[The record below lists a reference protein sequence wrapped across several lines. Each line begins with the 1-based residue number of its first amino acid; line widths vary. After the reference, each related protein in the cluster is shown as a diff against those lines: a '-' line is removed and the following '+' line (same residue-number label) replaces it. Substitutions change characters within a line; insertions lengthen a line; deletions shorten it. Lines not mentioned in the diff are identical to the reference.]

1 MAHATNEV
9 ARKRYLHLRM
19 AGLDRRTLV
28 PLGAM
33 AMAVLVVAN
42 DFTAMSVAL
51 PSIEND
57 FDVDVSTVQW
67 VINIY
72 ALVFGVMIVT
82 GGRLADMFGRRRLF
96 FIGAAVFAAFSVF
109 GGAAQDHLWLIACRA
124 LMGIGGAM
132 MWPAVLGMTF
142 AILPEEKAGLAG
154 GLILGAAG
162 FGNAAGPLI
171 GGALTEALSWRW
183 ILFVNLPI
191 AVIACVVTWRAVP
204 ESRVEAGRE
213 RIDYVGITS
222 LTVGLMSLLIAL
234 DQVTLWGWND
244 PRIIG
249 LFVLC
254 VASLVAFAFAERRAG
269 SSALIPRD
277 VMGNPGFRSA
287 CIATLLMSAVFF
299 AVLLFLP
306 QFFQKILGYDPLE
319 SGAALLPM
327 LGVFAV
333 TSFVAGPLYNRFGAK
348 AIVSAGA
355 LCLTA
360 GTFLISL
367 AERDSGWASLVP
379 GMVVT
384 GMGVGLFY
392 SSITTAGVT
401 ALDPSRSSLA
411 GGIIYM
417 FQIAGGSIG
426 LGLTTTVFTTAS
438 EDALQADLTGTRLSG
453 AEVDSLHGALA
464 GTDSANSLLA
474 RFSSQTADRL
484 MELVREAFAAGM
496 QWAFRL
502 VALLALAG
510 LIVSVLFVGGSLL
523 GARGRPAA
531 QREASA

>member
-1 MAHATNEV
+1 
-9 ARKRYLHLRM
+9 M
-19 AGLDRRTLV
+19 AGLDRRTLLA
-28 PLGAM
+28 LGAM
-33 AMAVLVVAN
+33 AMAVFVIAN

-51 PSIEND
+51 PNIEND
-57 FDVDVSTVQW
+57 FDVDVSSVQW
-67 VINIY
+67 VINVY

-96 FIGAAVFAAFSVF
+96 FIGAAVFAGFSVL
-109 GGAAQDHLWLIACRA
+109 GGAAQDELWLIACRA
-124 LMGIGGAM
+124 VMGIGGAM

-142 AILPEEKAGLAG
+142 AILPADKAGLAG

-204 ESRVEAGRE
+204 ESRADTGRE
-213 RIDYVGITS
+213 RIDYFGITT
-222 LTVGLMSLLIAL
+222 LAVGLMALLVAL
-234 DQVTLWGWND
+234 DQVTLWGWSD
-244 PRIIG
+244 PRILG
-249 LFVLC
+249 LLALC
-254 VASLVAFAFAERRAG
+254 VVSLGVFAVAERRAG
-269 SSALIPRD
+269 SSALVPSD
-277 VMGNPGFRSA
+277 VIGNPGFRSA

-299 AVLLFLP
+299 AVILFLP
-306 QFFQKILGYDPLE
+306 QFFQKILGYGPLE

-327 LGVFAV
+327 LGVFALS
-333 TSFVAGPLYNRFGAK
+333 SFVAGPLYNRLGAK
-348 AIVSAGA
+348 TIVSAGA
-355 LCLTA
+355 VCLTV
-360 GTFLISL
+360 GTFLLSL

-384 GMGVGLFY
+384 GIGVGLFL

-417 FQIAGGSIG
+417 FQVAGGSIG

-438 EDALQADLTGTRLSG
+438 EDALQADLVGTRLSG
-453 AEVDSLHGALA
+453 AEVDSLHSALS

-474 RFSSQTADRL
+474 RFPAETADR
-484 MELVREAFAAGM
+484 MVELVREAFAAGM
-496 QWAFRL
+496 QWSFRL

-510 LIVSVLFVGGSLL
+510 LVVSVLFVGGSLL
-523 GARGRPAA
+523 GAGGRPAA
-531 QREASA
+531 QPEASA

>member
-1 MAHATNEV
+1 
-9 ARKRYLHLRM
+9 M
-19 AGLDRRTLV
+19 AGLDRGTLLA
-28 PLGAM
+28 LGAM
-33 AMAVLVVAN
+33 GMAVFVIAN

-51 PSIEND
+51 PNIEND

-96 FIGAAVFAAFSVF
+96 FIGAATFAGFSVL
-109 GGAAQDHLWLIACRA
+109 GGAAQGDLWLIACRA

-204 ESRVEAGRE
+204 ESRAEAGRE
-213 RIDYVGITS
+213 RIDYFGITT
-222 LTVGLMSLLIAL
+222 LAVGLMALLIAL
-234 DQVTLWGWND
+234 DQVTLWGWSD
-244 PRIIG
+244 PRILG
-249 LFVLC
+249 LLALC
-254 VASLVAFAFAERRAG
+254 VVSLGVFAVAERRAG
-269 SSALIPRD
+269 SSALVPAD
-277 VMGNPGFRSA
+277 VIGNAGFRSV

-299 AVLLFLP
+299 AVILFLP
-306 QFFQKILGYDPLE
+306 QFFQKILGYGPLE

-327 LGVFAV
+327 LGVFALS
-333 TSFVAGPLYNRFGAK
+333 SFVAGPLYNRLGAK
-348 AIVSAGA
+348 MVVSAGA
-355 LCLTA
+355 VCLTV
-360 GTFLISL
+360 GTFLLSL

-384 GMGVGLFY
+384 GAGVGLFL

-438 EDALQADLTGTRLSG
+438 EDALQEDLVGTRLSG
-453 AEVDSLHGALA
+453 AEVDSLHGVLA

-474 RFSSQTADRL
+474 RFPSETADRL
-484 MELVREAFAAGM
+484 MELVREAFASGM
-496 QWAFRL
+496 QWGFRL

-510 LIVSVLFVGGSLL
+510 LVVSVLFVGGSLM
-523 GARGRPAA
+523 GARGEPAA
-531 QREASA
+531 QPEASA

>member
-1 MAHATNEV
+1 
-9 ARKRYLHLRM
+9 M
-19 AGLDRRTLV
+19 AGLDRGTLLA
-28 PLGAM
+28 LGAM
-33 AMAVLVVAN
+33 GMAVFVIAN

-51 PSIEND
+51 PNIEND

-96 FIGAAVFAAFSVF
+96 FIGAATFAGFSVL
-109 GGAAQDHLWLIACRA
+109 GGAAQGDLWLIACRA

-204 ESRVEAGRE
+204 ESRAEAGRE
-213 RIDYVGITS
+213 RIDYFGITT
-222 LTVGLMSLLIAL
+222 LAVGLMALLIAL
-234 DQVTLWGWND
+234 DQVTLWGWSD
-244 PRIIG
+244 PRILG
-249 LFVLC
+249 LLALSV
-254 VASLVAFAFAERRAG
+254 VSLGVFAVAERRAG
-269 SSALIPRD
+269 SSALVPAD
-277 VMGNPGFRSA
+277 VIGNAGFRSA

-299 AVLLFLP
+299 AVILFLP
-306 QFFQKILGYDPLE
+306 QFFQKILGYGPLE

-327 LGVFAV
+327 LGVFALS
-333 TSFVAGPLYNRFGAK
+333 SFVAGPLYNRLGAK
-348 AIVSAGA
+348 MVVSAGA
-355 LCLTA
+355 VCLTV
-360 GTFLISL
+360 GTFLLSL

-384 GMGVGLFY
+384 GAGVGLFL

-438 EDALQADLTGTRLSG
+438 EDALQEDLVGTRLSG
-453 AEVDSLHGALA
+453 AEVDSLHGVLA
-464 GTDSANSLLA
+464 GTDTANSLLT
-474 RFSSQTADRL
+474 RFPSETVDQL
-484 MELVREAFAAGM
+484 MELVREAFASGM
-496 QWAFRL
+496 QWGFRL

-510 LIVSVLFVGGSLL
+510 LVVSVLFVGGSLI
-523 GARGRPAA
+523 GARGEPAA
-531 QREASA
+531 QPEASA